1 MENSNSIFLALNNTD
16 KQQLDAEGNP
26 LNGTR
31 VYTEDFKKE
40 YDIKCQNCKT
50 QWKERYADYKTKTLE
65 GEYLDMMKQI
75 AEG

>member
-1 MENSNSIFLALNNTD
+1 MDDTL
-16 KQQLDAEGNP
+16 EG
-26 LNGTR
+26 LR
-31 VYTEDFKKE
+31 SMFDDVYTEDFKKE